1 MSILNKVPLES
12 FDVSKFLEE
21 EQEFLKGFLEQLEKI
36 DSNKLT
42 VKRKELIES
51 LLKELPTEIDKIFPM
66 KSPEDQIQALMSIG
80 KILSR
85 TFAKVNFDQIGL
97 QNKWVLLKNGY
108 LGRFVEEDY
117 EIAIILYLISAIYQ
131 TLALKNVQT
140 SSQYRYFFISSL
152 SALKGAISF
161 MDRLSPNE
169 EHYAYPF
176 YQSLQ
181 LRKLE
186 VDAEITK
193 SEAFIARKK
202 GDFETASKLFAGAA
216 SYRFSMMSFDLPY
229 KSDNQI
235 KIYASTELGM
245 ACFYIAVGL
254 SNVNELEKS
263 YYYLLKAKSYFENAT
278 KLSEND
284 TELLEAAN
292 KRLDLVNPY
301 IDRIKDSLENINK
314 NVEEIPDPQPIMIHS
329 EPDPL
334 FFPGDKTEGHVK
346 ICSSC
351 YKKIDWVDKCP
362 ECGEK
367 IIPLE

>member
-1 MSILNKVPLES
+1 MSILYKIPLKS
-12 FDVSKFLEE
+12 NDVSKFLED
-21 EQEFLKGFLEQLEKI
+21 EQDFLKGFLNRLEKL
-36 DSNKLT
+36 DSSKLT
-42 VKRKELIES
+42 AKRKELIDV
-51 LLKELPTEIDKIFPM
+51 LLVELPAEVDKIFPM
-66 KSPEDQIQALMSIG
+66 KSPEDQIQALLRIAKTLG
-80 KILSR
+80 K
-85 TFAKVNFDQIGL
+85 TFAKVNFDQIGI
-97 QNKWVLLKNGY
+97 QNKWILLKNGY

-140 SSQYRYFFISSL
+140 SHQYRYFFISAL
-152 SALKGAISF
+152 AALKGTIAF
-161 MDRLSPNE
+161 MDRLSPSE
-169 EHYAYPF
+169 ENYAYPF
-176 YQSLQ
+176 YQAIQ

-186 VDAEITK
+186 VEAEITK

-216 SYRFSMMSFDLPY
+216 SFRFSMMTYDLPQE
-229 KSDNQI
+229 SDNQI

-254 SNVNELEKS
+254 SNVNELEQS
-263 YYYLLKAKSYFENAT
+263 YYYLLKARSYFENAT
-278 KLSEND
+278 KLSENN

-301 IDRIKDSLENINK
+301 IDRIKDSLENIDK
-314 NVEEIPDPQPIMIHS
+314 KVDEIPDPQPIMIHS

-334 FFPGDKTEGHVK
+334 FFPGDKTEGQVK

-351 YKKIDWVDKCP
+351 NKKINWVDKCP
-362 ECGEK
+362 ECGDT
-367 IIPLE
+367 IIPIE